1 MIELGLLDND
11 ELEHKYRER
20 LLQSHGENDIDETD
34 ALINEIDWGGASNSK
49 Q

>member
-1 MIELGLLDND
+1 MIELGLLDNN
-11 ELEHKYRER
+11 ELENNYRER
-20 LLQSHGENDIDETD
+20 LLQSHDENDIDESD